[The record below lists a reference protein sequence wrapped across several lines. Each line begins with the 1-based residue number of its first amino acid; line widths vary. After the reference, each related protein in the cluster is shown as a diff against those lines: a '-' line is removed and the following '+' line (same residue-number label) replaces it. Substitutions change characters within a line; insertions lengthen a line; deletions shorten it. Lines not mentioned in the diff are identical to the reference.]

1 MGSIIDR
8 LAGPRVDSPFVFHMR
23 MGGGCLFGYVS

>member
-8 LAGPRVDSPFVFHMR
+8 LAGPRVDSPFVFHMG
-23 MGGGCLFGYVS
+23 MGRGRLFGNVS